1 MLATAAR
8 ITNVGN
14 HPILDPLLS
23 ARNEKQRNEN
33 VILGLF
39 QQNLTNFR
47 SLLTNT
53 SVLFFHVETIS
64 RAFAFKASPFVLTV
78 ASITLTS

>member
-33 VILGLF
+33 MILGLF
-39 QQNLTNFR
+39 QKESEKF
-47 SLLTNT
+47 
-53 SVLFFHVETIS
+53 
-64 RAFAFKASPFVLTV
+64 
-78 ASITLTS
+78 

>member
-33 VILGLF
+33 MILGLF
-39 QQNLTNFR
+39 QKR
-47 SLLTNT
+47 
-53 SVLFFHVETIS
+53 I
-64 RAFAFKASPFVLTV
+64 
-78 ASITLTS
+78 